1 MRVFRLVFLVLVM
14 LGAFSIGI
22 TLRLVSGLLSL
33 VMGLSIASDMAT
45 YRHNRRA
52 AQR

>member
-1 MRVFRLVFLVLVM
+1 MRVLKSVFMLLLM

-33 VMGLSIASDMAT
+33 VTGLSIASDAAT
-45 YRHNRRA
+45 HRGNRRA

>member
-1 MRVFRLVFLVLVM
+1 MRVLKLIFLVLVM
-14 LGAFSIGI
+14 LSAFSIGI
-22 TLRLVSGLLSL
+22 TLRLISGLLGL
-33 VMGLSIASDMAT
+33 VTGLSIASDVAT

>member
-1 MRVFRLVFLVLVM
+1 MRVLKLVFMILVM

-22 TLRLVSGLLSL
+22 TLRLISGLLSL
-33 VMGLSIASDMAT
+33 ATGLSIASDVAT